1 MALQLSEDRLSMMD
15 RRQQIIEG
23 LHALPS
29 QIKTVLEG
37 DRKFQQ
43 LASGVLA
50 NQRSL
55 LIMGRGYQYVVFR
68 VATNALCSSCF
79 YQSGMLRVWKAPS
92 RSRKSRTCTL
102 RVFWLES

>member
-1 MALQLSEDRLSMMD
+1 MALQLSEDRLSMLE
-15 RRQQIIEG
+15 RRNQIIEG

-37 DRKFQQ
+37 DRSLRE

-55 LIMGRGYQYVVFR
+55 LIMGRGYQYVFLGFEAGHRALIQLHVGMPLVWR
-68 VATNALCSSCF
+68 VL
-79 YQSGMLRVWKAPS
+79 L
-92 RSRKSRTCTL
+92 RSRKYPTCTPRAFL
-102 RVFWLES
+102 LEN